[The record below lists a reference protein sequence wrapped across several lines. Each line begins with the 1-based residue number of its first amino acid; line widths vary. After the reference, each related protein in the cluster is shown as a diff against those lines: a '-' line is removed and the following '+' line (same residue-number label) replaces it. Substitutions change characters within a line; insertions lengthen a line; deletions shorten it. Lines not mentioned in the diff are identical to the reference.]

1 MSDAQGNMIL
11 LITIQK
17 GAHQSCLCANTWNAY
32 VHLMSTTPT
41 KQFGSNLI
49 VVMLWTTFVSG
60 NEVKEYNP
68 EAIHIALAGGT
79 SISANCLRIHISCRS
94 TPVTRLSSYGFDS
107 PQLQNKPKKTTGTTR
122 LIFFWKGCRQFTQ
135 HLGWVGDWE
144 EPSKKTFLKQQHL
157 FWSSSHLLQTNVGGT
172 LHTTCSIPKQKQFAP
187 NNPNNQPTTF
197 LPARPPFGTESVT
210 STQNRTFLD
219 QFGKTEVA

>member
-107 PQLQNKPKKTTGTTR
+107 RQLQNKPKKTNRNDTIDLFLKGVSTIHATLGLSRRLGGTLQKNLSEATA
-122 LIFFWKGCRQFTQ
+122 
-135 HLGWVGDWE
+135 
-144 EPSKKTFLKQQHL
+144 PFLKQQPFVADKCWGNPPHNL
-157 FWSSSHLLQTNVGGT
+157 FDSKAKAI
-172 LHTTCSIPKQKQFAP
+172 CPK
-187 NNPNNQPTTF
+187 
-197 LPARPPFGTESVT
+197 
-210 STQNRTFLD
+210 
-219 QFGKTEVA
+219 